1 MEIGALPATLSTWQS
16 KVASAGQRT
25 QAQALPAQVEVAP
38 ESSLHASVLSQS
50 NVSDVPE
57 DTRSFD
63 LYRQVSRPI
72 TSELV
77 ARELFRDT
85 GSAYTSVEAAYDK
98 VMKTLVAREPQ
109 LAGKEFGFSVNPQG
123 RLVLTRA
130 GDLTKQQAERV
141 ESALNAS
148 SQLVGAANR
157 YAQLQIDFVAAD
169 NVSMYGKYHLDM
181 GNFAQTVDIGKEI
194 NAAKK
199 GDGSWVGNNWFNQI
213 SANGEVRYG
222 GWEKFV
228 DGNWVSAPDF
238 KYEGIV
244 SVYA

>member
-1 MEIGALPATLSTWQS
+1 MEIGGLSATSSTRQS

-25 QAQALPAQVEVAP
+25 EEQALPVQVEVSP
-38 ESSLHASVLSQS
+38 ESSALASALSQPS
-50 NVSDVPE
+50 ISDVPE

-63 LYRQVSRPI
+63 LYRQVSRPN
-72 TSELV
+72 TTEV
-77 ARELFRDT
+77 TARELFRDT

-98 VMKTLVAREPQ
+98 VMKTLVAKEPQ

-123 RLVLTRA
+123 RLVLTSA

-141 ESALNAS
+141 ENALNAS

-181 GNFAQTVDIGKEI
+181 DNFAQTVDIGKEI

-199 GDGSWVGNNWFNQI
+199 GDGSWIGKSWFNQI
-213 SANGEVRYG
+213 SANAEVRYG

-238 KYEGIV
+238 KSGGIV